1 MKKETTI
8 IVLMLM
14 LCSSM
19 FSPAFAQSYTSLWK
33 EVKTFTKDDLPKSA
47 LKSVDKI
54 IARAHKN
61 GDGGQLIIGLL
72 TRRQLSGQISPDSA
86 VAMIPAIERYMK
98 EEQRAEMKSLYHVVL
113 GELYQAE
120 NAHLNEQAPRKSIEH
135 YCRAMDNPELL
146 SKAKAATYIPF
157 VIEGGSDSKYFHGD
171 LLNIIARTCCSS
183 LSSMTDQALKPYEK
197 ALQLYHTSLQIYR
210 KQNNREAEFFIM
222 LDSLK
227 AEGRHPYLF
236 KSYDNFRKGCQ
247 LLITEFGDLDVCM
260 EAYIELVN
268 SFERSGDN
276 KSAYEYAVKG
286 LKKYPHSKRASVLKN
301 RINAI
306 TEPRVSI
313 DMPQMQSFPGQ
324 KDSISIFA
332 TNLTKGELR
341 FYRTNYSARDRWERN
356 ENKIKEH
363 LRGLAFKIPF
373 ELKKGKPYEQIS
385 KKIAFEAPEA
395 GIYYIELVSGKNIC
409 RPYNLYYVSS
419 LHVMTLTVD
428 KKGTRIVVS
437 EAESG
442 RPISGAKVLLQ
453 PTSNNNDV
461 QTYTTNNKGEVLVA
475 KEIKE
480 HFNIY
485 VQRGRDSYCR
495 GLHLYPAQIYKAD
508 TFSANNKKQS
518 LFTDRSIYRPGQS
531 VKVGGFSYSQSKDQ
545 VSVNSG
551 EAITLRLLDANQ
563 KELAK
568 KEVTSDAFGAFGTE
582 FQLPAS
588 CLNGT
593 FSIQSKNN
601 SIAFRVEQYKRP
613 TFVVTFDE
621 VKSAYSAGDTVQLKG
636 TVKTY
641 AGFPISN
648 ARVAVSV
655 IRRPSYWNRYDAA
668 QQKDLLQDTLRTD
681 ENGSFTVPVS
691 IDIDIK
697 QDEAIPSWKARNY
710 IFETEAVA
718 TLENGETETCK
729 YNLFAGNR
737 SSYLLTTLPSRVC
750 KEQMRPFT
758 INQQNAGGKPVD
770 GKARFELWNG
780 TVKQMEGT
788 WDFNKE
794 IKPDVFSGL
803 TSGEYQLRVV
813 PADRADTLVLLKHTF
828 ALFSLQDKKPTG
840 SEPLQI
846 YQTANEF
853 RKGEKV
859 QVLVGS
865 PLKGIYLHY
874 DVRTYAKDGLLESS
888 VIALSDSVFTLNFN
902 YKEAYGDGLQLLF
915 TYVKDGIMHSQQLS
929 IEKPRPDKRLSLRWK
944 TFRDRLRPGQDETW
958 TLQVLRNGRPASAS
972 VIATLYDASLDKF
985 SKLEW
990 PFALYFERNIPYQTW
1005 RDAHIPSLNMWLS
1018 AKSKNLKEVAWS
1030 FDEFDIERYIA
1041 SYYLGR
1047 SPMQMMS
1054 SARSS
1059 KHVKIRGGL
1068 KTDTAADGALE
1079 EVAEL
1084 ADLQLNSKMAAGAA
1098 EKEMDK
1104 GTVEMRSD
1112 FNETAYFQPA
1122 LVTNEKGDIDISFKL
1137 PQSLTQWNFKAL
1149 AHTKDMDYG
1158 SLDTMAVASKDFMLQ
1173 PNVPRF
1179 LRVGDKTSI
1188 DASLRNATGDEISGT
1203 VTCEWIDPL
1212 TQKVITSQEKSFE
1225 ISAKNE
1231 STVSFPISISDKYSL
1246 LICRMTAISKKFSDG
1261 EQHYVPILDDKQEV
1275 SESIPLSLVG
1285 KGKTAV
1291 DLSKLFGK
1299 HYNEASH
1306 RRLTVEYTG
1315 NPAWLAIEALPTL
1328 ARPVSDD
1335 AYSMATAYYSLSLA
1349 EMEAKVDP
1357 AISQLARAWS
1367 KYENVDSI
1375 FLLLERNE
1383 DLKQIIL
1390 NETPWVAAADQERER
1405 LIRLSSLFDTLSLS
1419 YRRQSFLDKL
1429 VELQNADGSWSW
1441 FKGMPGNLNTTIDIA
1456 HIIARL
1462 SCLYHTNLISDKL
1475 QQSLQRAERF
1485 MDEQIAKTV
1494 TEMKRV
1500 QKEHKVNPSLSN
1512 WQLRYLNIC
1521 AMRGYK
1527 PTSDRAYLI
1536 DLLKKESVS
1545 YNMYEKSL
1553 GAIILA
1559 KSGQTNAARIML
1571 KSLMEHTVETAE
1583 MGRYF
1588 DTERLLWN
1596 WESYRIP
1603 TQIAALEAIHTLTP
1617 DDTTTIQEMSRWL
1630 LQAKRTQTWGNPMNS
1645 VDAIYYL
1652 FLQQNMLKHAGGRNY
1667 PKMRLVWNTSRK
1679 PTDITPNAHEM
1690 QMPATL
1696 GYYRRT
1702 LSDEELK
1709 SRPKALIV
1717 DKTAEPMAFGAV
1729 HAQYLMPVSEIEASA
1744 SGLKLSCSY
1753 SVRKGQEWITVT
1765 NNLKL
1770 HKGDLV
1776 RARYE
1781 LTADRD
1787 YDYVCLKEGRPA
1799 CMEPVQA
1806 LSGYDWRN
1814 GCYRNVGDASTGYF
1828 FQQLSKGKHV
1838 IETEMHV
1845 DREGTFTSA
1854 VPFIQCLYSP
1864 EFSGKDKAV
1873 TISVGQ

>member
-19 FSPAFAQSYTSLWK
+19 SSPAFAQSYTSLWK
-33 EVKTFTKDDLPKSA
+33 EVKTFMKDDLPKSA

-61 GDGGQLIIGLL
+61 GDGGQLIVGLL

-86 VAMIPAIERYMK
+86 TAMIPAIERYME

-113 GELYQAE
+113 GELYQTD
-120 NAHLNEQAPRKSIEH
+120 NAHLNEQAPLKSIEH

-146 SKAKAATYIPF
+146 SKAKAGTYIPF
-157 VIEGGSDSKYFHGD
+157 VIESGSDSKYFHGD
-171 LLNIIARTCCSS
+171 LLNIVARTCCNS

-210 KQNNREAEFFIM
+210 KQNNREAEFFLM
-222 LDSLK
+222 LDSLN
-227 AEGRHPYLF
+227 AEVRHPYLF
-236 KSYDNFRKGCQ
+236 KSYENYRKGCQ
-247 LLITEFGDLDVCM
+247 LLIKDFGDLDVCM

-276 KSAYEYAVKG
+276 KSAYEYAVEG
-286 LKKYPHSKRASVLKN
+286 LEKYPHSKRASVLTN
-301 RINAI
+301 CINAI

-332 TNLTKGELR
+332 TNLTKGKLR
-341 FYRTNYSARDRWERN
+341 FYHTNYNARDRWERN

-363 LRGLAFKIPF
+363 LRGLAFEIPF

-419 LHVMTLTVD
+419 LHVMTLAVD

-453 PTSNNNDV
+453 PASNNNDG

-480 HFNIY
+480 HFNVY
-485 VQRGRDSYCR
+485 VQHGRDNYCR
-495 GLHLYPAQIYKAD
+495 GLHLYPTHFYKAD
-508 TFSANNKKQS
+508 TVSTEYKKQS

-531 VKVGGFSYSQSKDQ
+531 VRVGGFSYTQRNDQ
-545 VSVNSG
+545 VSVTPG
-551 EAITLRLLDANQ
+551 ETITLRLLDANQ
-563 KELAK
+563 KELEK
-568 KEVTSDAFGAFGTE
+568 KDVVSDAFGAFGAD
-582 FQLPAS
+582 FPLPAS

-593 FSIQSKNN
+593 FSIRTRN
-601 SIAFRVEQYKRP
+601 SSVAFRVEQYKRP
-613 TFVVTFDE
+613 TFVVAFDD
-621 VKSAYSAGDTVQLKG
+621 VKNAYAAGDTVHLKG
-636 TVKTY
+636 SVKTY

-668 QQKDLLQDTLRTD
+668 SQKDLLQDTLRTD
-681 ENGSFTVPVS
+681 ENGCFSVPVFLN
-691 IDIDIK
+691 IDVKADN
-697 QDEAIPSWKARNY
+697 AMPLWKARNFV
-710 IFETEAVA
+710 FETEAVA
-718 TLENGETETCK
+718 TLENGETQTCK

-737 SSYLLTTLPSRVC
+737 PSYLYTNLPARIC
-750 KEQMRPFT
+750 KEQMPPFT
-758 INQQNAGGKPVD
+758 ITQQNAGGKLVG
-770 GKARFELWNG
+770 GKARFELWQG
-780 TVKQMEGT
+780 TAKQLEGT
-788 WDFNKE
+788 WDFNTE
-794 IKPDVFSGL
+794 IKPDVFSDL
-803 TSGEYQLRVV
+803 ASGEYHLRVI
-813 PADRADTLVLLKHTF
+813 PADRTDTLVLLKHTF
-828 ALFSLQDKKPTG
+828 ALFSLEDKKPIG
-840 SEPLQI
+840 SMPLQI
-846 YQTANEF
+846 YQTAHEF
-853 RKGEKV
+853 QKGEKV
-859 QVLVGS
+859 RILVGT
-865 PLKGIYLHY
+865 PLKNMYLHY
-874 DVRTYAKDGLLESS
+874 DVLTYAKDNLLESNL
-888 VIALSDSVFTLNFN
+888 ITLSDSVFTLCFDDE
-902 YKEAYGDGLQLLF
+902 KEAYGDGLQLLF
-915 TYVKDGIMHSQQLS
+915 TYVKDGIMHSQQIM

-944 TFRDRLRPGQDETW
+944 TFRDRLRPGQEETW
-958 TLQVLRNGRPASAS
+958 TLQVLRNGLPASAS
-972 VIATLYDASLDKF
+972 VMATLYDASLDKF

-990 PFALYFERNIPYQTW
+990 PFALYFGRNIPNRIW
-1005 RDAHIPSLNMWLS
+1005 RSSHIPSFNLWLS
-1018 AKSKNLKEVAWS
+1018 SKIKNTKEQVWS
-1030 FDEFDIERYIA
+1030 FDTFDINRFIG

-1047 SPMQMMS
+1047 SPILMS
-1054 SARSS
+1054 AAQSS
-1059 KHVKIRGGL
+1059 KPLKVRGRL
-1068 KTDTAADGALE
+1068 KADTATDNALE

-1084 ADLQLNSKMAAGAA
+1084 ADIKLNSKMAATSGSVIEKGA
-1098 EKEMDK
+1098 
-1104 GTVEMRSD
+1104 VEMRSD
-1112 FNETAYFQPA
+1112 FNETAYFQPS
-1122 LVTNEKGDIDISFKL
+1122 LITNENGEISLSFRL

-1158 SLDTMAVASKDFMLQ
+1158 RLDTMAVASKDFMLQ

-1179 LRVGDKTSI
+1179 LRVGDKTSLA
-1188 DASLRNATGDEISGT
+1188 ASLRNMTGQDIKGT
-1203 VTCEWIDPL
+1203 VTCEWIDPQ
-1212 TQKVITSQEKSFE
+1212 TQAVIDSQQKLFE
-1225 ISAKNE
+1225 VFANGE
-1231 STVSFPISISDKYSL
+1231 STVSFPISVSDNYSL
-1246 LICRMTAISKKFSDG
+1246 LICRMAAISKDFSDG
-1261 EQHYVPILDDKQEV
+1261 EQHYVPILDDKQEI
-1275 SESIPLSLVG
+1275 SESIPLSLKD
-1285 KGKTAV
+1285 KGKTAF
-1291 DLSKLFGK
+1291 DLTKLFGK
-1299 HYNEASH
+1299 RYNETSH
-1306 RRLTVEYTG
+1306 RRLTIEYTG

-1328 ARPVSDD
+1328 SRPVSDD

-1349 EMEAKVDP
+1349 EMEARSDP

-1367 KYENVDSI
+1367 KEKNVDSL

-1383 DLKQIIL
+1383 DLKHIIL
-1390 NETPWVAAADQERER
+1390 NETPWVAAANHERER

-1419 YRRQSFLDKL
+1419 YRKQSYVDKL

-1441 FKGMPGNLNTTIDIA
+1441 FKGIPGNLNTTIDIA

-1462 SCLYHTNLISDKL
+1462 SCLYHAGLTSDKL

-1485 MDEQIAKTV
+1485 MDEQIAKDV
-1494 TEMKRV
+1494 AEMKKA
-1500 QKEHKVNPSLSN
+1500 QKQHKVSPSLSN
-1512 WQLRYLNIC
+1512 WQLRYLSIC

-1536 DLLKKESVS
+1536 DLLKKESTS
-1545 YNMYEKSL
+1545 YNMYDKSL
-1553 GAIILA
+1553 GTVILA
-1559 KSGQTNAARIML
+1559 KSGQTNAARNML
-1571 KSLMEHTVETAE
+1571 RSLMEHTVETAE

-1588 DTERLLWN
+1588 DTDRSLWN
-1596 WESYRIP
+1596 WESCRIP
-1603 TQIAALEAIHTLTP
+1603 TQIAALEAIHALTP
-1617 DDTTTIQEMSRWL
+1617 EDTTTIQKMSRWL

-1652 FLQQNMLKHAGGRNY
+1652 FLQQNMLKHAGGRDY
-1667 PKMRLVWNTSRK
+1667 PKMQLVWSGSRK
-1679 PTDITPNAHEM
+1679 STDITSNAHEM

-1709 SRPKALIV
+1709 SQPKSLIV

-1729 HAQYLMPVSEIEASA
+1729 YAQYLMPVSEVEASA

-1753 SVRKGQEWITVT
+1753 SVRKGQEWIAVAS
-1765 NNLKL
+1765 NLKL

-1776 RARYE
+1776 RVRHE

-1787 YDYVCLKEGRPA
+1787 YDYVCLKDGRPA

-1814 GCYRNVGDASTGYF
+1814 GCYRNVGDASTRYF
-1828 FQQLSKGKHV
+1828 FQQLPKGKHV
-1838 IETEMHV
+1838 IETEMRV

-1854 VPFIQCLYSP
+1854 VPFVQCLYSP